1 MKSPQIIAELKTKSR
16 RIDIAADL
24 AAHMHANMFDDELR
38 KQYHEDK
45 INLYDWL
52 YENAEDGLALLGGDG
67 LIEKLEYDLILENSD
82 CILND
87 IIERAEDF
95 LISEIEYAEEMED

>member
-1 MKSPQIIAELKTKSR
+1 MKNEQIIAELKTKSR

-24 AAHMHANMFDDELR
+24 AAYMHANMFDDELR
-38 KQYHEDK
+38 TKYNEDE

-52 YENAEDGLALLGGDG
+52 YENIEDGLALLGGDG

-82 CILND
+82 CILDD
-87 IIERAEDF
+87 IVERAEDF
-95 LISEIEYAEEMED
+95 LISEIEYAEEIDD